1 MSVDVVIKEVT
12 PSEILDRIEKL
23 EQTNEALNREV
34 QGLRVETKDML
45 AAFQAAQG
53 AFMFLEWLARAVK
66 PLLFIGGLIG
76 AFILWVKGVKV

>member
-1 MSVDVVIKEVT
+1 MSADVVVKEVT

-66 PLLFIGGLIG
+66 PILFIGATVGG
-76 AFILWVKGVKV
+76 FILWVKGAK

>member
-1 MSVDVVIKEVT
+1 MSVDVVIREVT

>member
-1 MSVDVVIKEVT
+1 MSVDVVVREVT

-23 EQTNEALNREV
+23 EQTNESLNREV

>member
-1 MSVDVVIKEVT
+1 MSADVVVVREVM

-23 EQTNEALNREV
+23 EQTNESLNREV

-66 PLLFIGGLIG
+66 PILFIGATVGG
-76 AFILWVKGVKV
+76 FILWVKGAK

>member
-1 MSVDVVIKEVT
+1 MSVDVVIREVT

-76 AFILWVKGVKV
+76 AFILWMKGVKV

>member
-1 MSVDVVIKEVT
+1 MSADVVVVREVM

-23 EQTNEALNREV
+23 EQTNEALNKEV

-66 PLLFIGGLIG
+66 PILFIGATVGG
-76 AFILWVKGVKV
+76 FILWVKGAK

>member
-1 MSVDVVIKEVT
+1 MSADVVVVREVM

-23 EQTNEALNREV
+23 EVTNDALNREI

-66 PLLFIGGLIG
+66 PILFIGATVGGFIFWLKG
-76 AFILWVKGVKV
+76 AK

>member
-1 MSVDVVIKEVT
+1 MSADVVIREVT

-66 PLLFIGGLIG
+66 PILFIGATVGG
-76 AFILWVKGVKV
+76 FILWVKGAK

>member
-1 MSVDVVIKEVT
+1 MSVDVVIREVT

-23 EQTNEALNREV
+23 EQTNEALNKEI

-66 PLLFIGGLIG
+66 PILFIGATIG
-76 AFILWVKGVKV
+76 GFILWVKGAK

>member
-1 MSVDVVIKEVT
+1 MSADVVVREVT
-12 PSEILDRIEKL
+12 PSEILYRIEKL
-23 EQTNEALNREV
+23 ELTNDALNKEI

-66 PLLFIGGLIG
+66 PILFIGATIG
-76 AFILWVKGVKV
+76 GFILWVKGAK

>member
-1 MSVDVVIKEVT
+1 MSVDVVIREVT

-66 PLLFIGGLIG
+66 PILFIGATVGG
-76 AFILWVKGVKV
+76 FILWVKGAK

>member
-1 MSVDVVIKEVT
+1 MSADVVLVREVM

-23 EQTNEALNREV
+23 EATNESLNREI
-34 QGLRVETKDML
+34 QGLRGETKDML

-66 PLLFIGGLIG
+66 PILFIGATVGGFIFWLKG
-76 AFILWVKGVKV
+76 AK